1 MSVTLST
8 TQPPPE
14 KRAREDSEAVEVL
27 DESAAAKKA
36 RKDARVSSTLVQR
49 VNVLYSGHA
58 QS

>member
-8 TQPPPE
+8 PQPTAE
-14 KRAREDSEAVEVL
+14 KRAREDSHAVEVL

-49 VNVLYSGHA
+49 ANVLYPGHA
-58 QS
+58 

>member
-36 RKDARVSSTLVQR
+36 RKDARVSSTLIPR
-49 VNVLYSGHA
+49 VKVLYIGHA
-58 QS
+58 

>member
-36 RKDARVSSTLVQR
+36 RKDARVSLTLIPR
-49 VNVLYSGHA
+49 VKVSYIGHA
-58 QS
+58 

>member
-8 TQPPPE
+8 HQPTTE
-14 KRAREDSEAVEVL
+14 KRAREDSEAVEIL

-49 VNVLYSGHA
+49 VNVLYPGHA
-58 QS
+58 